1 MPDNK
6 TETDLNKAARQSTVL
21 DDTAKSIANVY
32 ASALYKAAFAK
43 GEADSVLGELAEVR
57 RLLEGNPR
65 LFQVISSPIVGRD
78 EKSRLVKTVFQGRS
92 SLLLSNFLMVLNEHD
107 RLELVGA
114 IIDEYEIIDQD
125 KKNQVRV
132 FVVTAVPVSST
143 QEGVISAEVEKKIG
157 KKPVLDFKV
166 DPSILGGLIIRAKD
180 WLWDDS
186 LQNRLITLRN
196 QLIERSTYEIQ
207 SGRNS
212 FGSAEGN

>member
-1 MPDNK
+1 M
-6 TETDLNKAARQSTVL
+6 TEQHTEIDLAKAARQSTVL

-32 ASALYKAAFAK
+32 ATALYMAASSQ
-43 GEADSVLGELAEVR
+43 GESDSLLGELSEFRKVI
-57 RLLEGNPR
+57 EGNPR
-65 LFQVISSPIVGRD
+65 VFQLFSSPVIGRD
-78 EKSRLVKTVFQGRS
+78 EKSRLVKTVFQGHTS
-92 SLLLSNFLMVLNEHD
+92 VLLSNFLMVLNERD
-107 RLELVGA
+107 RLDLIGA
-114 IIDEYEIIDQD
+114 IIGEYVELDQD
-125 KKNQVRV
+125 RKNQIRV
-132 FVVTAVPVSST
+132 HVTTAVPVSSS

-157 KKPVLDFKV
+157 KKPVLEFKV
-166 DPSILGGLIIRAKD
+166 DPAILGGLIIRAKD